1 MVAPRTRAHGTSAP
15 AQTARSYRDR
25 LVVPKFPAPSSRPR
39 RHPSL
44 SRDMASGVLL
54 LASPLPPLL
63 LLLASLVASGVPP
76 PCAARGGC
84 PDTVSSLCQ
93 PAAAKPDWPTYHLMD
108 NVTRLRD
115 GKLSVE
121 GLNDINAI
129 FQHRGLYHIM
139 NQAGGGDWTN
149 AVSSDLV
156 HWFHLQHALDPTP
169 QSKAWPHNWGGPCDG
184 SLSFPDLGVT
194 PYNGST
200 PVILYGPDCRCTRAR
215 AATSHCGRALPVDAR
230 GNPLYAPDTGDAARI
245 EVARPAD
252 PSDPYLRVWTKA
264 NPAPVS
270 FEGLPCSFPGRI
282 WRSQNLD
289 KSGHPYWN
297 MVCACNG
304 TFPWALYT
312 SSDPNLMS
320 WRPAAGPG
328 GSSFVRGIPESDSN
342 VSRCNGAAL
351 FHRIPG
357 AEPDGPTH
365 QINANCKSV
374 SRSGMLHIDRP
385 SAHSSGVWQ

>member
-1 MVAPRTRAHGTSAP
+1 MPMDRTVDKMLAATLVMVVIFSSP
-15 AQTARSYRDR
+15 A
-25 LVVPKFPAPSSRPR
+25 F
-39 RHPSL
+39 
-44 SRDMASGVLL
+44 
-54 LASPLPPLL
+54 
-63 LLLASLVASGVPP
+63 SGVPP
-76 PCAARGGC
+76 PCAGKGGC
-84 PDTVSSLCQ
+84 PDTVSALCQ
-93 PAAAKPDWPTYHLMD
+93 PPAAKPDWPIYHLMD

-129 FQHRGLYHIM
+129 FEHRGLYHIM

-156 HWFHLQHALDPTP
+156 HWFHLEHALDPTP
-169 QSKAWPHNWGGPCDG
+169 RSTAWPHSWGGPCDG
-184 SLSFPDLGVT
+184 SLSFPNLGAP

-215 AATSHCGRALPVDAR
+215 AAISNCGRALPVDSE
-230 GNPLYAPDTGDAARI
+230 GYPLYAPDTGDAARI

-252 PSDPYLRVWTKA
+252 PSDPYLRVWTKHT
-264 NPAPVS
+264 PAPVS
-270 FEGLPCSFPGRI
+270 FQGLPCSFPGRV
-282 WRSQNLD
+282 WRSKNLD
-289 KSGHPYWN
+289 KAGKPYWN
-297 MVCACNG
+297 MICAYNG

-320 WRPAAGPG
+320 WQAAAGRG
-328 GSSFVRGIPESDSN
+328 GKSFVRGIPQSDSN

-357 AEPDGPTH
+357 AEIGGPTH
-365 QINANCKSV
+365 QINANCKPLHSV
-374 SRSGMLHIDRP
+374 ASLDSP
-385 SAHSSGVWQ
+385 QPAWPPN